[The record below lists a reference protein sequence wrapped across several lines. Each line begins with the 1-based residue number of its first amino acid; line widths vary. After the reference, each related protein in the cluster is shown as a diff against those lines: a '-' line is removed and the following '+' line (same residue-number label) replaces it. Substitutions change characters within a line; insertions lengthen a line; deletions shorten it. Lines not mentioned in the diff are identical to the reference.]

1 MLWPTP
7 LFLALVLIE
16 LSDIIFAVDSIPAV
30 FAVTSDPFIVLTSN
44 IFAMLGLR
52 AMYSLLADF
61 LVRLKYLR
69 VGLALVLV
77 FVGTK
82 MLVASVY
89 KIPVL
94 VSLGAVATLLGASA
108 VVSLVRPR
116 SVRGSGLN
124 SEQS

>member
-1 MLWPTP
+1 M
-7 LFLALVLIE
+7 LIE
-16 LSDIIFAVDSIPAV
+16 LSDIIFAVDSIPAI
-30 FAVTSDPFIVLTSN
+30 FAVTSDPFIVWTSN

-61 LVRLKYLR
+61 LVCLKYLR
-69 VGLALVLV
+69 IGLALVLV

-94 VSLGAVATLLGASA
+94 VSLGAVDYPSRYVSSCVACPSPLGAALWPEFGA
-108 VVSLVRPR
+108 V
-116 SVRGSGLN
+116 LN
-124 SEQS
+124 LNRRWHGP

>member
-1 MLWPTP
+1 
-7 LFLALVLIE
+7 VLIE
-16 LSDIIFAVDSIPAV
+16 LSDIIFAVDSIPAI
-30 FAVTSDPFIVLTSN
+30 FAVTSDPFIVWTSN

-61 LVRLKYLR
+61 LVCLKYLR
-69 VGLALVLV
+69 IGLALVLV

-94 VSLGAVATLLGASA
+94 VSLGAVATLLGTSA

-116 SVRGSGLN
+116 LVRRSGLN